1 VRACVSFCC
10 ALCVNDGNVHR
21 NTNKVKVKANAS
33 VFVFMLWCEK
43 RGNNGVFYVLVDLK
57 VKSEESSV

>member
-1 VRACVSFCC
+1 
-10 ALCVNDGNVHR
+10 VHR
-21 NTNKVKVKANAS
+21 NTNKVKGKANAS